1 MQNSARYS
9 KVAMLM
15 HWLLALMII
24 GLISFGLLMTNENV
38 PNRFALYQ
46 WHKSFGITVLFLSL
60 FRLFWRLSHKPPALP
75 EGMKPWEIKASK
87 LTHIGF
93 YVFMIGMPLLGWAM
107 ASASRFPRT
116 DIFYI
121 IPWVDLPFIPRDKD
135 LEFTLKVLH
144 ELGGKIM
151 IALIVL
157 HIGAA
162 LKHQFVNQDNL
173 LARMLP
179 RRKS

>member
-75 EGMKPWEIKASK
+75 EGMKPWEITASK
-87 LTHIGF
+87 LTHVGF

-121 IPWVDLPFIPRDKD
+121 IPWVDLPFIPRDKN
-135 LEFTLKVLH
+135 LESTLKTLH

>member
-1 MQNSARYS
+1 MQSARYS
-9 KVAMLM
+9 KVAMVL
-15 HWLLALMII
+15 HWLIALMII
-24 GLISFGLLMTNENV
+24 GLIAFGLLMTNENV

-46 WHKSFGITVLFLSL
+46 WHKSFGIVVLFLSI
-60 FRLFWRLSHKPPALP
+60 FRLFWRLANKPPALP
-75 EGMKPWEIKASK
+75 DGMKVWEIKASK
-87 LTHIGF
+87 ITHIGF
-93 YVFMIGMPLLGWAM
+93 YVMMIGMPLLGWAM

-135 LEFTLKVLH
+135 VEALLKTLH
-144 ELGGKIM
+144 ELGGKLM

-162 LKHQFVNQDNL
+162 LKHQFVNHDNL

-179 RRKS
+179 FMKSK